1 MILKKSSTPQDI
13 EDNFKILGYE
23 ISNDGR
29 KTFKII
35 VEGKTKWVLANLIDA
50 ESRLKLATASIN
62 EKEIKLSLRIVS
74 EYDKIKEITILKVI
88 DQNAS
93 DQSKVNSN

>member
-1 MILKKSSTPQDI
+1 M
-13 EDNFKILGYE
+13 
-23 ISNDGR
+23 
-29 KTFKII
+29 
-35 VEGKTKWVLANLIDA
+35 EGKTKWVLANLIDA